1 MSAQTMQ
8 ETRQVLVENLGP
20 VAMTILEGKDNSGK
34 LVVEGKVG
42 QVDFATAN
50 GRYYPRTIMEREI
63 TRLQDRINS
72 RSLFASVD
80 HPPDGKSK
88 IRDAGAIC
96 VGLRIEQDGRVI
108 GRYEVIEGTAAGHDL
123 AGVIRAGGCPGMSS
137 RGIGSTRVAPEGYQ
151 LVGED
156 FRLYGYDFVSDPAC
170 GDAYP
175 KLVAEGVEL
184 NKVTEGALRSQFP
197 ALVLRIEER
206 ARLQAQSVLS
216 EEHEREVGELETRL
230 RESLGSELR
239 HQLRKEMQD
248 DFSVRL
254 VRALQRQRSQV
265 EEVVRSELLAD
276 PHVAGAKK
284 TLESIAEMLKPY
296 GGSSREQIVVD
307 ERRVSLQI
315 EETENLKSQL
325 RALNEQRSAEITA
338 LREEFEQKIAETSEE
353 LEARLVRAEEVKQ
366 AAINKAKGYGLS
378 LYVER
383 ALAGRVDT
391 DTVREM
397 IGDPTSYDSIEDLQ
411 ASVKVA
417 IESADKA
424 LTSAQEQTN
433 TQLVVAN
440 HKVDVAKKQAEIA
453 KDTVEQVREK
463 AAKQIESVVERF
475 TQNINERDERIAAA
489 DDRIS
494 RLERALQEA
503 SAKANMA
510 EMSSYADRRT
520 LGHPRRQDIMSM
532 VESGKLGSI
541 DQIETIAEQ
550 WDIHGEE
557 PGGVSERVRRSLG
570 KGREFPTETERRGTE
585 QLTESR
591 SPSLNGLGVGMEELR
606 QLAGVGKKNSRKV

>member
-1 MSAQTMQ
+1 MSAQITQ
-8 ETRQVLVENLGP
+8 DSRQVLVESLGP
-20 VAMTILEGKDNSGK
+20 VKLTILEGKDTNSK

-42 QVDFATAN
+42 QVDYATAN
-50 GRYYPRTIMEREI
+50 GRFYPRPIMQREI
-63 TRLQDRINS
+63 TRLQERINS

-96 VGLRIEQDGRVI
+96 VGLRIESDGRVI
-108 GRYEVIEGTAAGHDL
+108 GRYEVIEGTAAGSDL

-137 RGIGSTRVAPEGYQ
+137 RGIGSTRAAPEGYQ

-175 KLVAEGVEL
+175 KLVAEGVEV
-184 NKVTEGALRSQFP
+184 NKISEGALRNQFP
-197 ALVLRIEER
+197 ALVALIEER
-206 ARLQAQSVLS
+206 ARLQAQSVLN
-216 EEHEREVGELETRL
+216 EENGREVAELEQRL
-230 RESLGSELR
+230 RENIGGELR
-239 HQLRKEMQD
+239 HQLRKEMQN

-254 VRALQRQRSQV
+254 VRALQRQRGQV

-276 PHVAGAKK
+276 PHVAGAKR
-284 TLESIAEMLKPY
+284 TLESISEMLKPF
-296 GGSSREQIVVD
+296 GGPGREQIVVD

-315 EETENLKSQL
+315 EEVESLKRQL
-325 RALNEQRSAEITA
+325 QLQDEHRQAAESELNAQ
-338 LREEFEQKIAETSEE
+338 
-353 LEARLVRAEEVKQ
+353 LVKAEEVKQ
-366 AAINKAKGYGLS
+366 AAITKAKGYGLS

-383 ALAGRVDT
+383 ALSGRADA

-397 IGDPTSYDSIEDLQ
+397 VGDPTSYKSIEDLQ

-417 IESADKA
+417 IESSDKA
-424 LTSAQEQTN
+424 MVSAQEQTN
-433 TQLVVAN
+433 SALVVAN
-440 HKVDVAKKQAEIA
+440 HKVDVAKKQASIA

-463 AAKQIESVVERF
+463 AAQQIESVVGRF
-475 TQNINERDERIAAA
+475 ETSIRERDQVIAQSS
-489 DDRIS
+489 DQIS

-520 LGHPRRQDIMSM
+520 LGHPRRLDIMSM
-532 VESGKLGSI
+532 VESGKLNSI
-541 DQIETIAEQ
+541 EQVEALAEQ
-550 WDIHGEE
+550 WDIRGEE
-557 PGGVSERVRRSLG
+557 VGGVSERVRRSIG
-570 KGREFPTETERRGTE
+570 KGREFPTETESRRSE

-606 QLAGVGKKNSRKV
+606 HLAGVGKKNSRKV